1 MKTKNIDPSLRI
13 DIVSVAFLLMKGNG
27 DAANLADAVID
38 VCVRE
43 MHLVDSISDWKMGDD
58 YDDIVWNSMI
68 KSLQESFETN

>member
-43 MHLVDSISDWKMGDD
+43 MHLVDSISDWKMGDN

>member
-38 VCVRE
+38 VCVR
-43 MHLVDSISDWKMGDD
+43 HLVDSISDWKMGDD